1 MTQIGRRFAAI
12 AAVLFTVAACGGS
25 ATPAA
30 QTDVGITSNSILL
43 GNTIALSGAAAA
55 YGTIANASNAYFTY
69 VNNTQGGVNGRK
81 ITYKILDDVYNPANT
96 VPWTKQ
102 LVEQDQV
109 FAMFGGLGTQA
120 QTSVRDYLNTK
131 KVPQLFVATG
141 ATPFMAAFASHPYT
155 IGWQPPYQGEAHIYA
170 KDVVAKHSGAKIGVL
185 YQNDDY
191 GQDYLK
197 GLTDGLGSNASMIV
211 DKQSY
216 DVTAASVASQ
226 LSTLKGK
233 GADTLFLFTTPSF
246 TIKALVTVTALH
258 WEPTIYLNSVSN
270 PQVYMG
276 IAAKAGAALKN
287 VTSVGYLKDPT
298 DPQWANDAG
307 MKLYKQVIANCTT
320 CNVNDGFNI
329 YGAAVAWTMVDVLKQ
344 AGSTLTPPHVMSI
357 AGTQLNESNNPF
369 LLPGV
374 VVKTTSS
381 DHFPITQEQ
390 VITWN
395 GKGWTLQGSI
405 IDERGTLKYK
415 FLSGARRDY
424 LPRYHSIVVVTRL
437 KPYWLHVYLLTY
449 TPILLLADSRTTA
462 LWQQWLLGLLTFAA
476 LYLAALK
483 APKEQRLQIW
493 ICVIVATAFEIFGSL
508 TWGLYVYRFHNVP
521 LYVPP
526 GHGAVY
532 LFGLLA
538 VTTPVVLKH
547 GKRVSCVIVD
557 GGHT

>member
-12 AAVLFTVAACGGS
+12 AALLFTLAACGGS
-25 ATPAA
+25 AAPAA

-43 GNTIALSGAAAA
+43 GNTIALSGPAAA

-96 VPWTKQ
+96 VPLTKQ
-102 LVEQDQV
+102 LVENDQV

-120 QTSVRDYLNTK
+120 QTSVRPYLNGK

-141 ATPFMAAFASHPYT
+141 ATTFMSDFASNPYT
-155 IGWQPPYQGEAHIYA
+155 IGWQPPYQGESRIYA
-170 KDVVAKHSGAKIGVL
+170 KDVLAKHANAKLGVL

-197 GLTDGLGSNASMIV
+197 GLTDGLGANASMIV

-276 IAAKAGAALKN
+276 IAKKNGAALKN

-307 MKLYKQVIANCTT
+307 MKLYKEVIANCST
-320 CNVNDGFNI
+320 CKVEDGFNI
-329 YGAAVAWTMVDVLKQ
+329 YGVSVAYTMVDVLKK
-344 AGSTLTPPHVMSI
+344 
-357 AGTQLNESNNPF
+357 AGTNMTRKNVMDIAANQLNETNHPF

-395 GKGWTLQGSI
+395 GTGWTLVGSL
-405 IDERGTLKYK
+405 IDERGTIK
-415 FLSGARRDY
+415 
-424 LPRYHSIVVVTRL
+424 
-437 KPYWLHVYLLTY
+437 
-449 TPILLLADSRTTA
+449 
-462 LWQQWLLGLLTFAA
+462 
-476 LYLAALK
+476 
-483 APKEQRLQIW
+483 
-493 ICVIVATAFEIFGSL
+493 
-508 TWGLYVYRFHNVP
+508 
-521 LYVPP
+521 
-526 GHGAVY
+526 
-532 LFGLLA
+532 
-538 VTTPVVLKH
+538 
-547 GKRVSCVIVD
+547 
-557 GGHT
+557 

>member
-1 MTQIGRRFAAI
+1 MTKSGARIAAI
-12 AAVLFTVAACGGS
+12 AAFFVTVAACGGS
-25 ATPAA
+25 TPAA
-30 QTDVGITSNSILL
+30 PQTDVGITSNSILL

-55 YGTIANASNAYFTY
+55 YGTIANSSLAYFTY
-69 VNNTQGGVNGRK
+69 INNQGGVNGRK

-96 VPWTKQ
+96 VPLTKQ

-141 ATPFMAAFASHPYT
+141 ATTFMADFASHPYT
-155 IGWQPPYQGEAHIYA
+155 IGWQPPYQGEARIYA
-170 KDVVAKHSGAKIGVL
+170 KDVVAKHASAKIGVL

-197 GLTDGLGSNASMIV
+197 RLTDGLGSNASMIV

-276 IAAKAGAALKN
+276 LAARNGAALKN

-298 DPQWANDAG
+298 DPQWASDAG
-307 MKLYKQVIANCTT
+307 MKLYKEVIANCST

-329 YGAAVAWTMVDVLKQ
+329 YGVAVAYTMVDVLKK
-344 AGSTLTPPHVMSI
+344 AGTNMTRKNVMDI
-357 AGTQLNESNNPF
+357 AGNQLNETNPF

-374 VVKTTSS
+374 VVKTTST

-390 VITWN
+390 VITWS
-395 GKGWTLQGSI
+395 GTGWTLQGSL
-405 IDERGTLKYK
+405 IDERGTIK
-415 FLSGARRDY
+415 
-424 LPRYHSIVVVTRL
+424 
-437 KPYWLHVYLLTY
+437 
-449 TPILLLADSRTTA
+449 
-462 LWQQWLLGLLTFAA
+462 
-476 LYLAALK
+476 
-483 APKEQRLQIW
+483 
-493 ICVIVATAFEIFGSL
+493 
-508 TWGLYVYRFHNVP
+508 
-521 LYVPP
+521 
-526 GHGAVY
+526 
-532 LFGLLA
+532 
-538 VTTPVVLKH
+538 
-547 GKRVSCVIVD
+547 
-557 GGHT
+557 

>member
-12 AAVLFTVAACGGS
+12 AALLFTLAACGGS
-25 ATPAA
+25 AAPAA

-69 VNNTQGGVNGRK
+69 INNTQGGVNGRK

-96 VPWTKQ
+96 VPLTKQ

-120 QTSVRDYLNTK
+120 QTSVRDYLNNK

-141 ATPFMAAFASHPYT
+141 ATTFMSDFSSHSYT
-155 IGWQPPYQGEAHIYA
+155 IGWQPPYQGEARIYA
-170 KDVVAKHSGAKIGVL
+170 KDVVTNHSGAKIGVL

-233 GADTLFLFTTPSF
+233 GADTLFLFTTPAF
-246 TIKALVTVTALH
+246 TIRSLATVTALH

-276 IAAKAGAALKN
+276 IAAKNGAALKN

-298 DPQWANDAG
+298 DPQWASDAG
-307 MKLYKQVIANCTT
+307 MKLYKEVIANCST

-329 YGAAVAWTMVDVLKQ
+329 YGVAVAYTMVDVLKK
-344 AGSTLTPPHVMSI
+344 AGTNMTRKNVMDI
-357 AGTQLNESNNPF
+357 AGNQLNETNPF

-390 VITWN
+390 VITWS
-395 GKGWTLQGSI
+395 GTGWTLKGSL
-405 IDERGTLKYK
+405 IDERGTIK
-415 FLSGARRDY
+415 
-424 LPRYHSIVVVTRL
+424 
-437 KPYWLHVYLLTY
+437 
-449 TPILLLADSRTTA
+449 
-462 LWQQWLLGLLTFAA
+462 
-476 LYLAALK
+476 
-483 APKEQRLQIW
+483 
-493 ICVIVATAFEIFGSL
+493 
-508 TWGLYVYRFHNVP
+508 
-521 LYVPP
+521 
-526 GHGAVY
+526 
-532 LFGLLA
+532 
-538 VTTPVVLKH
+538 
-547 GKRVSCVIVD
+547 
-557 GGHT
+557 

>member
-25 ATPAA
+25 AAPAA

-69 VNNTQGGVNGRK
+69 INNTQGGVNGRK

-96 VPWTKQ
+96 VPLTKQ

-141 ATPFMAAFASHPYT
+141 ATTFMSDFSAHPYT
-155 IGWQPPYQGEAHIYA
+155 IGWQPPYQGEARIYA
-170 KDVVAKHSGAKIGVL
+170 KDVVTNHSGAKIGVL

-233 GADTLFLFTTPSF
+233 GADTLFLFTTPAF
-246 TIKALVTVTALH
+246 TIRSLATVTALH

-276 IAAKAGAALKN
+276 IAKKNGAALKN

-298 DPQWANDAG
+298 DPQWASDAG
-307 MKLYKQVIANCTT
+307 MKLYKEIIANCTACDAT
-320 CNVNDGFNI
+320 NGFNI
-329 YGAAVAWTMVDVLKQ
+329 YGVAVAYTMVDVLKK
-344 AGSTLTPPHVMSI
+344 AGTNMTRKNVMDI
-357 AGTQLNESNNPF
+357 AGNQLNETNNPF

-395 GKGWTLQGSI
+395 GTGWTLKGNI
-405 IDERGTLKYK
+405 IDERGTIK
-415 FLSGARRDY
+415 
-424 LPRYHSIVVVTRL
+424 
-437 KPYWLHVYLLTY
+437 
-449 TPILLLADSRTTA
+449 
-462 LWQQWLLGLLTFAA
+462 
-476 LYLAALK
+476 
-483 APKEQRLQIW
+483 
-493 ICVIVATAFEIFGSL
+493 
-508 TWGLYVYRFHNVP
+508 
-521 LYVPP
+521 
-526 GHGAVY
+526 
-532 LFGLLA
+532 
-538 VTTPVVLKH
+538 
-547 GKRVSCVIVD
+547 
-557 GGHT
+557 